1 MNKLI
6 TVAIFSS
13 LAIMFS
19 CTTPGGEKAKL
30 AQADTIVANT
40 EGADKYDIDAS
51 QSKIEWIGYKPTG
64 QHNGTLALKSGS
76 LFLVDDTPVGGEFVI
91 DMNSLKV
98 LDLEDPEWN
107 GKLTGHLRSPDFFDV
122 DKNPEA
128 KFVVTRIVRNKAGG
142 PAYLLTGNL
151 TIKGITKSVS
161 FGTDIA
167 KEGDSVSGTAPQFTI
182 DRTEYDIKYK
192 SNKFFSDLQNEFI
205 NDEFALTISLKGKK
219 ASS

>member
-6 TVAIFSS
+6 VTIS
-13 LAIMFS
+13 LISIGLVWS
-19 CTTPGGEKAKL
+19 CTNPRGEKAKL
-30 AQADTIVANT
+30 AEADTIIANT
-40 EGADKYDIDAS
+40 EGADKYMVDAL

-64 QHNGTLALKSGS
+64 QHNGTLNIKSGA
-76 LFLVDDTPVGGEFVI
+76 LYLVDNTPVGGEFVI

-128 KFVVTRIVRNKAGG
+128 KFVVTQIVRNKNAG
-142 PAYLLTGNL
+142 PVYLLTGNL
-151 TIKGITKSVS
+151 TIKGISRSVT
-161 FGTDIA
+161 FGADINR
-167 KEGDSVSGTAPQFTI
+167 EGDAVTGKTPQFTI

-192 SNKFFSDLQNEFI
+192 SNKFFADLQNEFI
-205 NDEFALTISLKGKK
+205 NDEFALIISLSGKK
-219 ASS
+219 AI